1 MAQANVNFNDL
12 MQAGR
17 ISLSAGRRK
26 EAHDLWKQA
35 AALEPYNEQVW
46 LSLLEAVDDDEDK
59 RVCLQNILQ
68 INSLNVQARRELNRL
83 EAKIERIEL
92 QTQEMARVQQDERK
106 RRRLVLLRA
115 VMLGLAVGL
124 SGVVFA
130 IVISILLYNR

>member
-1 MAQANVNFNDL
+1 MAQANLNFNDL

-17 ISLSAGRRK
+17 VSLSAGRRK

-46 LSLLEAVDDDEDK
+46 LSLLDAVDDDEDK

-68 INSLNVQARRELNRL
+68 INSMNVQARRELNRL
-83 EAKIERIEL
+83 EAKIERVVL
-92 QTQEMARVQQDERK
+92 QTQEIERAQQGERK
-106 RRRLVLLRA
+106 RQRSVLLRA
-115 VMLGLAVGL
+115 MMLGIAVGL
-124 SGVVFA
+124 SGVVFG